1 MAGKQAPGAGRI
13 DVDESGESDSRAL
26 VRRQLGGA
34 IRRRRHAASLT
45 LATVSERAGISVSM
59 LSQVERGLL
68 DPSLDTL
75 RNIAEALG
83 TAPFRLLAEEG
94 PVAGVVRR
102 GDRRRAASTTAA
114 TCGASCSRRPR
125 EGAFEIAVW
134 ELEPGR
140 SKPGAP
146 RAHPGEEANLL
157 LRGRARLEIDDE
169 LIDLA
174 AGDCVTF
181 DPRRPHRM
189 TALGDEPLV
198 CVDVDLPARALT
210 RAAARRLAFGRPRL
224 RSCAASWIAFQCAV
238 KMSARRESR
247 HASSTSGRAGREQAQ
262 VGIGAAR
269 R

>member
-1 MAGKQAPGAGRI
+1 MAGKQAPGAGRV
-13 DVDESGESDSRAL
+13 DVEETGGSDSRAL

-94 PVAGVVRR
+94 PGAGVVRAS
-102 GDRRRAASTTAA
+102 DRVVSLDDAGSLRSELLSPSA
-114 TCGASCSRRPR
+114 
-125 EGAFEIAVW
+125 EGAFEITVW
-134 ELEPGR
+134 ELDPGR
-140 SKPGAP
+140 SKLGVP
-146 RAHPGEEANLL
+146 RAHPAEEANLL
-157 LRGRARLEIDDE
+157 LRGRAQLEIDDE
-169 LIDLA
+169 LIDLE

-181 DPRRPHRM
+181 DPRRPHRI

-198 CVDVDLPARALT
+198 CVAVVCPPAL
-210 RAAARRLAFGRPRL
+210 
-224 RSCAASWIAFQCAV
+224 
-238 KMSARRESR
+238 
-247 HASSTSGRAGREQAQ
+247 
-262 VGIGAAR
+262 
-269 R
+269 

>member
-1 MAGKQAPGAGRI
+1 VAGKQAPDAGRI
-13 DVDESGESDSRAL
+13 DVEQTGESDSRAL

-75 RNIAEALG
+75 RSIAEALG

-102 GDRRRAASTTAA
+102 RDRVVSLDDTGNLRSELLSPSA
-114 TCGASCSRRPR
+114 
-125 EGAFEIAVW
+125 EGAFEVAVW
-134 ELEPGR
+134 ELEPGS
-140 SKPGAP
+140 SKLGVP

-157 LRGRARLEIDDE
+157 LRGRAQLEIDDE
-169 LIDLA
+169 LIVLA

-198 CVDVDLPARALT
+198 CVAVVCPPAL
-210 RAAARRLAFGRPRL
+210 
-224 RSCAASWIAFQCAV
+224 
-238 KMSARRESR
+238 
-247 HASSTSGRAGREQAQ
+247 
-262 VGIGAAR
+262 
-269 R
+269 